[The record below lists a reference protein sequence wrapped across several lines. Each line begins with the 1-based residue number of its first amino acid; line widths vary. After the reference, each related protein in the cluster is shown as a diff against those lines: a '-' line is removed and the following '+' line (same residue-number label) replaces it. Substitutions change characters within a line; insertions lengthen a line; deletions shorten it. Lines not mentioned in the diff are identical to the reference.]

1 MNLLMGIIT
10 FVDMFGFNINKSLL
24 RDDYQIH
31 ENDVKKDMLLLF
43 VRVIAAVLMM
53 THGYPK
59 MEKLI
64 VGGEIKFYNFMWT
77 GPTIS
82 LALCVLGELIA
93 PIFVVL
99 GYKFRLACFLLVFTM
114 FVAAFGAHF
123 SDPLS
128 EKEHS
133 LLYYLLFLVLMQS
146 GPGKYS
152 LLHWLQRKKS

>member
-1 MNLLMGIIT
+1 MNLLMGIII
-10 FVDMFGFNINKSLL
+10 FVAMSGLISKIKETLL
-24 RDDYQIH
+24 RD
-31 ENDVKKDMLLLF
+31 
-43 VRVIAAVLMM
+43 
-53 THGYPK
+53 
-59 MEKLI
+59 
-64 VGGEIKFYNFMWT
+64 

-133 LLYYLLFLVLMQS
+133 LLYYLLFLVLMQT
-146 GPGKYS
+146 GPGRYS
-152 LLHWLQRKKS
+152 LLYWLQGKKS

>member
-1 MNLLMGIIT
+1 MGIIT

>member
-1 MNLLMGIIT
+1 MI
-10 FVDMFGFNINKSLL
+10 GFNLNKYLL
-24 RDDYQIH
+24 SDDYQMH
-31 ENDVKKDMLLLF
+31 NNDAKKDILLLF
-43 VRVIAAVLMM
+43 VRIIAAVLMM

-59 MEKLI
+59 MEKLLA
-64 VGGEIKFYNFMWT
+64 GGEIKFYNFMWT

-93 PIFVVL
+93 PIFVIL

-146 GPGKYS
+146 GPGRYS
-152 LLHWLQRKKS
+152 LWYWLQGKKS

>member
-1 MNLLMGIIT
+1 MGIIT

-31 ENDVKKDMLLLF
+31 DNDVKKDMLLLF
-43 VRVIAAVLMM
+43 VRVIGAVLMM
-53 THGYPK
+53 THGFPK

-64 VGGEIKFYNFMWT
+64 AGGEIKFYNFMWT

-133 LLYYLLFLVLMQS
+133 LLYYLLFLVLMQT
-146 GPGKYS
+146 GPGRYS
-152 LLHWLQRKKS
+152 LLHWLQRSKS